1 MTQRMQSQ
9 YVQFYISGSTA
20 LQLHSEEP
28 KKAAPVEQ
36 AKPRTQKRIR
46 ICVDPVAIVG
56 MVVALFLCVAIF
68 VGMFQLN
75 AVRQDVHQMEEYVVY
90 LQHQHKSIKMKYTET
105 YNLEDIEKTALA
117 LGMVPADQVR
127 HSRISVV
134 EPVVEEEP
142 SVWENVGT
150 FLSGLFA

>member
-1 MTQRMQSQ
+1 
-9 YVQFYISGSTA
+9 
-20 LQLHSEEP
+20 
-28 KKAAPVEQ
+28 
-36 AKPRTQKRIR
+36 
-46 ICVDPVAIVG
+46 
-56 MVVALFLCVAIF
+56 
-68 VGMFQLN
+68 
-75 AVRQDVHQMEEYVVY
+75 MEEYVVY
-90 LQHQHKSIKMKYTET
+90 LQHQHKSIKIKYTET

>member
-9 YVQFYISGSTA
+9 YVQFYTSGSAA
-20 LQLHSEEP
+20 LQIHPVEH

-36 AKPRTQKRIR
+36 TKPRVQKRIR
-46 ICVDPVAIVG
+46 VFVDPVAIVG